1 MSKSN
6 VATLPRWRLPALMVV
21 LAVMLCA
28 LVWRLLMLQVL
39 DTDRGYEF
47 LQDQG
52 DARSIRKEI
61 IPAHRGQILD
71 RNGAPLAISTPVVSI
86 WVNPAEANP
95 ARIDSKNEKKKAV
108 LAAAQSRWPE
118 LAKLVGIPRSEL
130 ENRMAQRNKHFVY
143 LRRHLPPPV
152 GDAVAA
158 LKIPGVYV
166 NREYRRF
173 YPEGEVTAHLL
184 GFTDIDD
191 AGQEGIEL
199 AYNDVLSGVPG
210 SKRVLKDLKGKI
222 IREIDAGQ
230 EARPGGD
237 VTLSID
243 LRLQYL
249 AHRELRNALQ
259 EMGASAGSV
268 VMLDV
273 RTGEVLAMANQP
285 ATNPNNRSRVNA
297 AGLRNRAM
305 LDLIE
310 PGSTMKPLT
319 VVAALESGKFKPD
332 TRIDTSPGYIRVEN
346 KTFRDPVNF
355 GLLDVSTVIRESS
368 QVGIT
373 KIARDLNP
381 QDVWNV
387 FNRFGIGT
395 STETGFPSE
404 QAGML
409 PAHNRWSDVQRI
421 TFAFGYGLQTTSLQL
436 ARAYT
441 VFASGGRLKEVS
453 LLRRDGPV
461 SEGRQV
467 VSAGTAQQVVEMMRT
482 VVGPEGTG
490 KRAAI
495 PGYSVAG
502 KTGTAHKVGAHGYED
517 RYRSLFVGLAPVS
530 SPRIVAAIVVDD
542 ASLGRYHGGDV
553 AAPVFAKVVGGAM
566 RLLNVA
572 PDQTLQKAAQGGRK
586 VAQGGQAMLQNQPE
600 DDVKNA
606 QGESKALIHRGP
618 V

>member
-1 MSKSN
+1 VSKSS
-6 VATLPRWRLPALMVV
+6 VAILPRWRLPALLLV
-21 LAVMLCA
+21 LAAMLCA

-71 RNGAPLAISTPVVSI
+71 RNGEPLAISTPVVSI
-86 WVNPAEANP
+86 WVNPTEANP
-95 ARIDSKNEKKKAV
+95 LKIDDKSEKKRQA
-108 LAAAQSRWPE
+108 LLDAQARWPE
-118 LAKLVGIPRSEL
+118 LAKQLGITRAEL
-130 ENRMAQRNKHFVY
+130 ENRMAQRSKHFVY

-173 YPEGEVTAHLL
+173 YPAGEVTAHIL

-191 AGQEGIEL
+191 IGQEGIEL
-199 AYNDVLSGVPG
+199 AYNNVLSGLPG

-230 EARPGGD
+230 PARPGGD

-268 VMLDV
+268 VLLDV

-285 ATNPNNRSRVNA
+285 ALNPNNRARVNA

-319 VVAALESGKFKPD
+319 MVAALESKKYTPETVVDTNPGHIVVDGKVLK
-332 TRIDTSPGYIRVEN
+332 
-346 KTFRDPVNF
+346 DPVNF
-355 GLLDVSTVIRESS
+355 GRIDITKIITESS
-368 QVGIT
+368 QVGT
-373 KIARDLNP
+373 TRVALSLD
-381 QDVWNV
+381 QHSVWEV
-387 FNRFGIGT
+387 FNRFGIGAG
-395 STETGFPSE
+395 TETGFPGE
-404 QAGML
+404 QNGLL
-409 PAHNRWSDVQRI
+409 PLRKRWSDIERAN
-421 TFAFGYGLQTTSLQL
+421 FAFGYGVQVTALQL
-436 ARAYT
+436 ARAYA
-441 VFASGGRLKEVS
+441 VFASGGRLEPVT
-453 LLRRDGPV
+453 LLRREGDAP
-461 SEGRQV
+461 EGRQV
-467 VSAGTAQQVVEMMRT
+467 VSAGIAQQIVDMMKT
-482 VVGPEGTG
+482 VVGPDGTG

-502 KTGTAHKVGAHGYED
+502 KTGTAHKVGARGYED
-517 RYRSLFVGLAPVS
+517 RYRSLFVGFAPVS

-572 PDQTLQKAAQGGRK
+572 PDQTLPNAAKSVSVAPKNAAPLQVSGGR
-586 VAQGGQAMLQNQPE
+586 A
-600 DDVKNA
+600 
-606 QGESKALIHRGP
+606 
-618 V
+618 

>member
-1 MSKSN
+1 MSTTG
-6 VATLPRWRLPALMVV
+6 VAALPRWRLPALLLL
-21 LAVMLCA
+21 LAVLLSA

-52 DARSIRKEI
+52 DARSIRKEV

-71 RNGAPLAISTPVVSI
+71 RNGEPLAISTPVVSI

-95 ARIDSKNEKKKAV
+95 EKTDTKAAK
-108 LAAAQSRWPE
+108 AALDAQERWPE
-118 LAKLVGIPRSEL
+118 LARQVGVSRAEL
-130 ENRMAQRNKHFVY
+130 ENRMAQRNRHFVY
-143 LRRHLPPPV
+143 LRRHLPPTV
-152 GDAVAA
+152 GEAVAA

-173 YPEGEVTAHLL
+173 YPAGEVTAHLL

-191 AGQEGIEL
+191 VGQEGVEL
-199 AYNDVLSGVPG
+199 AYNNVLSGVPG
-210 SKRVLKDLKGKI
+210 SKRVLKDLNGKI

-230 EARPGGD
+230 PARPGGD

-268 VMLDV
+268 VLLDV
-273 RTGEVLAMANQP
+273 RTGEILAMANQP
-285 ATNPNNRSRVNA
+285 AINPNNRARVNA

-305 LDLIE
+305 LDLLE

-319 VVAALESGKFKPD
+319 MVAALESGKFSPHTPVD
-332 TRIDTSPGYIRVEN
+332 ASPGYIAVDG
-346 KTFRDPVNF
+346 KVLKDPVNY
-355 GLLDVSTVIRESS
+355 GMIDLTKIITKSS

-373 KIARDLNP
+373 RVALALDEKNIWD
-381 QDVWNV
+381 V
-387 FNRFGIGT
+387 FNRFGIG
-395 STETGFPSE
+395 SGTETGFPGE
-404 QAGML
+404 QHGML
-409 PAHNRWSDVQRI
+409 PLRNRWSDIERAN
-421 TFAFGYGLQTTSLQL
+421 FAFGYGVQVTPLQL
-436 ARAYT
+436 ARAYA
-441 VFASGGRLKEVS
+441 VFASGGRLEPVT
-453 LLRRDGPV
+453 LLRRDGPAPD
-461 SEGRQV
+461 GKQV
-467 VSAGTAQQVVEMMRT
+467 VAAGVADQIVEMMKT
-482 VVGPEGTG
+482 VIGPEGTG

-502 KTGTAHKVGAHGYED
+502 KTGTAHKVGQHGYED
-517 RYRSLFVGLAPVS
+517 RYHSLFVGFAPVS

-572 PDQTLQKAAQGGRK
+572 PDQTLPPARTLPN
-586 VAQGGQAMLQNQPE
+586 VAQGAAKAAVRG
-600 DDVKNA
+600 A
-606 QGESKALIHRGP
+606 QTADSGGP
-618 V
+618 A